1 MIKIRTDKEDGRRL
15 QTDRS
20 RLRDGRAQ
28 WTPERIANGGRMVD
42 KKRRLLMAQI
52 VGLVV
57 SDGWKKTNQ
66 LSASIKAGLTL
77 TSLRR

>member
-1 MIKIRTDKEDGRRL
+1 MTKIRRDKEDDRRL

-42 KKRRLLMAQI
+42 KK
-52 VGLVV
+52 
-57 SDGWKKTNQ
+57 KKTVDGAD
-66 LSASIKAGLTL
+66 SWT
-77 TSLRR
+77 RRR